1 MEAIHILKFKPR
13 TVEKHSS
20 ANMYPPAE
28 ICVREAQHWHC
39 TVVGWIRAGG
49 SRKDDEFL
57 LTVPSLDFDQCMI
70 STQQIKR
77 HSPQTRTFARC
88 AQKNVLFTK
97 YCTHN
102 TCFF

>member
-20 ANMYPPAE
+20 ANMYPPTE

-39 TVVGWIRAGG
+39 TVVGWIHAGG

-57 LTVPSLDFDQCMI
+57 STVPSLDFDQCMI
-70 STQQIKR
+70 STQQIK
-77 HSPQTRTFARC
+77 
-88 AQKNVLFTK
+88 
-97 YCTHN
+97 
-102 TCFF
+102 